1 MKDSPVNLTDHQYWM
16 LDIAVEDPVDSVT
29 LLQQESY
36 TNSGEMRAPLNLA
49 VEEIV
54 DIAISLF
61 QAGYISIEID
71 RQELEKIEEI
81 SRLKE
86 KMINTSLSDEGQEV
100 FRYELTT
107 LGGETWENYSN
118 PNWDYYITG
127 YLNVRNYPN
136 FYVGDLSC
144 RSKTTLEK
152 VLESRSMAPSL
163 GLSRHRSHRP
173 IAGTDVWTE
182 LGRWD
187 ATYWKTLDC
196 GFKVEYKCDPIIDSI
211 HIDDDKVMSS
221 EELELYHFH
230 HSLKEKWYT
239 NYIDR

>member
-36 TNSGEMRAPLNLA
+36 TNSGEVRAPLNLA

-107 LGGETWENYSN
+107 LGGEIWEDYSN
-118 PNWDYYITG
+118 PN
-127 YLNVRNYPN
+127 
-136 FYVGDLSC
+136 
-144 RSKTTLEK
+144 
-152 VLESRSMAPSL
+152 
-163 GLSRHRSHRP
+163 
-173 IAGTDVWTE
+173 
-182 LGRWD
+182 
-187 ATYWKTLDC
+187 
-196 GFKVEYKCDPIIDSI
+196 
-211 HIDDDKVMSS
+211 
-221 EELELYHFH
+221 
-230 HSLKEKWYT
+230 
-239 NYIDR
+239 